1 MTVIRYDSAPMS
13 VLTRQDQDGF
23 LYTEAAT
30 GRTGILHYRNADGT
44 PRRELRL
51 PEDAG
56 SAASLQS
63 MIGKPVVITHKG
75 GMVNGKT
82 ARSRNVGTMLSA
94 RFDSMQGVTFNQI
107 VIHDEQA
114 QTAGRTTHKYLSL
127 GYRLDLEE
135 RRGYYSAATNE
146 ISDTPKDGFEPFDAI
161 QRNLVVNHLAMVPM
175 GRAGEVARLNL
186 DGNEDY
192 FDHEDNP
199 MPKIKLANGTE
210 IEVAQEVAD
219 HIGGLQT
226 RLDGAE
232 ATLSTT
238 KGTLTAVSAERDAL
252 KNTVD
257 GFDEK
262 LKQARLDA
270 ADELKASAKLIASV
284 AHKVTDV
291 EGKSDVEV
299 KAAFVKAVMPAI
311 NLDGKDD
318 LEICGAFDYAL
329 AAHPAPTGGKR
340 DERRDH
346 IGGGKEKGQR
356 NDSAEDDHSAA
367 AAEQRMLAKLGL
379 VR

>member
-1 MTVIRYDSAPMS
+1 
-13 VLTRQDQDGF
+13 
-23 LYTEAAT
+23 
-30 GRTGILHYRNADGT
+30 
-44 PRRELRL
+44 
-51 PEDAG
+51 
-56 SAASLQS
+56 

-82 ARSRNVGTMLSA
+82 ARHRNVGTMLSA
-94 RFDSMQGVTFNQI
+94 RFDSTQGVTLNQI

-114 QTAGRTTHKYLSL
+114 QEAGRTTHKYLSL

-192 FDHEDNP
+192 FDNEEKP
-199 MPKIKLANGTE
+199 MPNIKLANGTE
-210 IEVAQEVAD
+210 IEVVQEVAD
-219 HIGGLQT
+219 HVSGLQT

-232 ATLSTT
+232 ASLSTT
-238 KGTLTAVSAERDAL
+238 KGTLTAVSAERDSL
-252 KNTVD
+252 KQTVD
-257 GFDEK
+257 GFDDK

-270 ADELKASAKLIASV
+270 ADELQATAKLIGSV
-284 AHKVTDV
+284 SHKVTDV
-291 EGKSDVEV
+291 DGKSDVEI

-318 LEICGAFDYAL
+318 LEICGAFEYAL
-329 AAHPAPTGGKR
+329 AAHPAPTGK
-340 DERRDH
+340 ERTERKDH
-346 IGGGKEKGQR
+346 IGGGKDKERHDGAD
-356 NDSAEDDHSAA
+356 NDTSAA
-367 AAEQRMLAKLGL
+367 GAEQRMLERMGL
-379 VR
+379 AR

>member
-1 MTVIRYDSAPMS
+1 MTVIRYDAAPMS
-13 VLTRQDQDGF
+13 VVTRQDQDGF

-30 GRTGILHYRNADGT
+30 GRTGILHYRNADGS

-51 PEDAG
+51 PEDAS

-94 RFDSMQGVTFNQI
+94 RFDADQGLTYNQI

-114 QTAGRTTHKYLSL
+114 QEAGRTTHKYLSL

-135 RRGYYSAATNE
+135 KAGYYSAATNE
-146 ISDTPKDGFEPFDAI
+146 ISDVPKPGFEPFDAI
-161 QRNLVVNHLAMVPM
+161 QRNLVVNHLAMVPA
-175 GRAGEVARLNL
+175 GRAGLVARLNL

-192 FDHEDNP
+192 FDNEEKV

-210 IEVAQEVAD
+210 IEVAQEVFD
-219 HIGGLQT
+219 HVNDMKT

-232 ATLSTT
+232 ASLSTT
-238 KGTLTAVSAERDAL
+238 KGTLTAVTAERDTL
-252 KNTVD
+252 KTTVD

-291 EGKSDVEV
+291 DGKSDTEI
-299 KAAFVKAVMPAI
+299 KTAFLKAVMPAV
-311 NLDGKDD
+311 NFDGKDD
-318 LEICGAFDYAL
+318 MEISGAFDYAL
-329 AAHPAPTGGKR
+329 AANPAPTGS
-340 DERRDH
+340 ERKERKDH
-346 IGGGKEKGQR
+346 IGGGKGER
-356 NDSAEDDHSAA
+356 HDNADEDKSAA
-367 AAEQRMLAKLGL
+367 GAEARMLQRLGL
-379 VR
+379 AR

>member
-23 LYTEAAT
+23 LYTEAVT

-51 PEDAG
+51 PEDAS

-82 ARSRNVGTMLSA
+82 ARHRNVGTMLSA
-94 RFDSMQGVTFNQI
+94 RFDSAQGVTLNQI

-114 QTAGRTTHKYLSL
+114 QEAGRTTHKYLSL

-135 RRGYYSAATNE
+135 RRGYYSAALNE

-192 FDHEDNP
+192 FDNEEKP

-219 HIGGLQT
+219 HVSGLQT

-238 KGTLTAVSAERDAL
+238 KGTLTAVSAERDSL
-252 KNTVD
+252 KQTVD
-257 GFDEK
+257 GFEDK
-262 LKQARLDA
+262 LKQARMDA
-270 ADELKASAKLIASV
+270 AEELQATAKLIGSV

-291 EGKSDVEV
+291 DGKSDTEI

-318 LEICGAFDYAL
+318 LEISGAFEYAL
-329 AAHPAPTGGKR
+329 AAHPAPTGQ
-340 DERRDH
+340 ERKERKDH
-346 IGGGKEKGQR
+346 IGGGKGERHDGAD
-356 NDSAEDDHSAA
+356 NDNSARS
-367 AAEQRMLAKLGL
+367 AEQRMLERMGL
-379 VR
+379 KR